1 MSRLGDALW
10 RHARLPRTR
19 IHLDPRAFLET
30 GLGLLTP
37 FEADGGLED
46 RSTFEAALAAVAG
59 RRHALAVG
67 SGKAA
72 LAVALDALQ
81 IPPGS
86 EVVVPSLLVP
96 EVVAVI
102 LAAGLEPVIVD
113 VDPDTFGL
121 APATVE
127 EAITPA
133 TRAILP
139 VHIFGTPCAVD
150 ELSTLAA
157 ERGLLLLEDAAQAV
171 GATVSGR
178 AVGSFGV
185 VSTVSLGQLKNV
197 STLLGGAV
205 LTDDDDLAG
214 RMRAAAAGW
223 PPLSRKALLQTW
235 SSWAVLGLAT
245 RPDVFSILVNPILS
259 LPERLAPGW
268 TKRAAHRPEP
278 SYATG
283 TLDLEACK
291 KAFGGT
297 QARLGM
303 HALAAAG
310 RNTAIRAA
318 NAAVLDEVLAEVPG
332 ISTQRAPAGARSIR
346 LNYPLLVPDRDERLA
361 GLRRRSGIDLS
372 DVYVRD
378 VGALPAYEPFSRPRP
393 VAARVEREHVYVPV
407 QHELPPEVFR
417 ERAERLARALAGR
430 H

>member
-10 RHARLPRTR
+10 RRARLPRTR
-19 IHLDPRAFLET
+19 IHLDPRAFAET
-30 GLGLLTP
+30 GLGLLNP
-37 FEADGGLED
+37 FEESGAED
-46 RSTFEAALAAVAG
+46 ARSAFEAALAAVAG

-72 LAVALDALQ
+72 LAVALEALEL
-81 IPPGS
+81 PPGS
-86 EVVVPSLLVP
+86 EVIVPSLLVP

-113 VDPDTFGL
+113 VDPDTFG
-121 APATVE
+121 PATVE

-150 ELSTLAA
+150 ALEALAA

-178 AVGSFGV
+178 AVGSFGL

-205 LTDDDDLAG
+205 LTDDDGLAAS
-214 RMRAAAAGW
+214 MRAAAAAW
-223 PPLSRKALLQTW
+223 PPLSRRALLRTW

-245 RPDVFSILVNPILS
+245 RPDLFSLVVHPVLS

-268 TKRAAHRPEP
+268 TRRVAHRPEQA
-278 SYATG
+278 YATG
-283 TLDLEACK
+283 RLDLRACK
-291 KAFGGT
+291 RAFRGP

-303 HALAAAG
+303 RALAAADH
-310 RNTAIRAA
+310 NTAVRAA
-318 NAAVLDEVLAEVPG
+318 NAAILDELLGGIPG
-332 ISTQRAPAGARSIR
+332 IGIQRAPDGARSIR
-346 LNYPLLVPDRDERLA
+346 LNYPLLVPERERRLPA
-361 GLRRRSGIDLS
+361 LRRQTGIDLS
-372 DVYVRD
+372 AGYVRD
-378 VGALPAYEPFSRPRP
+378 VGALPAYEPFARPRP
-393 VAARVEREHVYVPV
+393 VARRVEREHVYVPV
-407 QHELPPEVFR
+407 QHELPPGVFR
-417 ERAERLARALAGR
+417 ERAERLAEALSR
-430 H
+430 SH